1 MAIPVTRRMA
11 FSLLHIF
18 LNKTR
23 AVTPRESRIRLMTK

>member
-1 MAIPVTRRMA
+1 MAIPGARRMA

-23 AVTPRESRIRLMTK
+23 AHIRESRGSAS